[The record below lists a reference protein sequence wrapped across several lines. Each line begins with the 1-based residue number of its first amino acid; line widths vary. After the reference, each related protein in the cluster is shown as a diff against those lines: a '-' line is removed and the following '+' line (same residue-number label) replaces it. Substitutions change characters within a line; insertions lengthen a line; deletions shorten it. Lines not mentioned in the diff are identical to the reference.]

1 MRVLII
7 FIILLCSACSLPT
20 KPNTNKHDFGV
31 LNSAATKKTDMTITT
46 PDWLYNNCIHY
57 RLLYSSPTE
66 LRCYNLDEWIAPPSE
81 LLKQYLSY
89 TLNNN
94 QRLVIELNE
103 FEQQFDS
110 KNTAKVIVSVMVA
123 VYDKKTEQLL
133 NSKRF
138 KFSQT
143 TEFNAKGAV
152 LGFSRIIQTMNT
164 EIQAW
169 LNNI

>member
-7 FIILLCSACSLPT
+7 FILLLCSACSLPT

-31 LNSAATKKTDMTITT
+31 FNNATTKTDINITM
-46 PDWLYNNCIHY
+46 PDWLYNSCIHY

-89 TLNNN
+89 KLNNN

-110 KNTAKVIVSVMVA
+110 KDTAKVIVSVMVS

-143 TEFNAKGAV
+143 TEPNAKGAV
-152 LGFSRIIQTMNT
+152 LGFSKIIQIMNT

-169 LNNI
+169 LK

>member
-7 FIILLCSACSLPT
+7 FIMLLCSACSLPT

-31 LNSAATKKTDMTITT
+31 FNSANTKADINTNT
-46 PDWLYNNCIHY
+46 PDWLYNSCIHY

-66 LRCYNLDEWIAPPSE
+66 LRCYNADEWIAPPSE
-81 LLKQYLSY
+81 LLKQYLNY
-89 TLNNN
+89 KLNSK

-110 KNTAKVIVSVMVA
+110 KNTARVIVSIMIN

-133 NSKRF
+133 INKGF
-138 KFSQT
+138 KFSQI
-143 TEFNAKGAV
+143 TEPNAKGAV
-152 LGFSRIIQTMNT
+152 LGFSKIIQTMNN
-164 EIQAW
+164 EIQVW
-169 LNNI
+169 LNNL